1 MEKIGFYAGSFAP
14 ITRGHLSIINE
25 ALNDYDKVIIGIG
38 VNHSKPQAFS
48 LKWRKQMINSSLE
61 DLCWEH
67 RYQDLLQLYGNTSTS
82 GLDQI
87 SQKKEAISVVS
98 YDDLTVDCALR
109 SGATALIRGE
119 RIVGD
124 HDAEM
129 QNALLNRQILEVRKA
144 HLSMATIP
152 VQREE
157 LTYVSSSNAKALCG
171 LGEYIVAQRYVTPSV
186 HAVMMESYLKPT
198 FVDLIQGA
206 YLSVGM
212 VETSYMQISVDY
224 NANRHYHTLSHVAYM
239 LNLLQI
245 MKNLGHIKA
254 DDAQALKLAI
264 FFHDYV
270 MEKKEDDV
278 AQSAAH
284 VCNLFFNTQLASQVA
299 DLIMAT
305 EHLQT
310 TSSMSNDMQIIH
322 DLDFAILGDR
332 NNYGLYALNLRREY
346 AECSDEEYAKGRTDF
361 LQNLLAR
368 PRLFVHDAFAKMF
381 EKEARLNMSQELAYW
396 QKH

>member
-25 ALNDYDKVIIGIG
+25 ALNDYDKVIVGIGI
-38 VNHSKPQAFS
+38 NPSKPQTYS
-48 LKWRKQMINSSLE
+48 KEERVSMITSSLE

-82 GLDQI
+82 GFEQI
-87 SQKKEAISVVS
+87 SHKKDAIDIVS
-98 YDDLTVDCALR
+98 YSDLTVDCALQN
-109 SGATALIRGE
+109 GATALIRGE

-129 QNALLNRQILEVRKA
+129 QTALLNRQILEVRKA

-157 LTYVSSSNAKALCG
+157 LTYVSSSNAKALCS

-186 HAVMMESYLKPT
+186 HAVMMEKCLQPT
-198 FVDLIQGA
+198 FVGLIHNA
-206 YLSVGM
+206 DEIYADVIIN
-212 VETSYMQISVDY
+212 YIS
-224 NANRHYHTLSHVAYM
+224 NRHYHTLSHIAYM
-239 LNLLQI
+239 LNYLHI
-245 MKNLGHIKA
+245 MENLGHIKA
-254 DDAQALKLAI
+254 DNFQALKLAI

-278 AQSAAH
+278 AQSAAY
-284 VCNLFFNTQLASQVA
+284 VCNLFFNTKLATQVA

-305 EHLQT
+305 EHLQA
-310 TSSMSNDMQIIH
+310 TSSMTNDMQIIH

-332 NNYGLYALNLRREY
+332 NNYGHYAINLRREY
-346 AECSDEEYAKGRTDF
+346 ADYSEKDYAKGRTEF
-361 LQNLLAR
+361 LQNLLFR
-368 PRLFVHDAFAKMF
+368 PRLFVNDAFAAMF
-381 EKEARLNMSQELAYW
+381 EQDARANIEQETAYW
-396 QKH
+396 AKF

>member
-38 VNHSKPQAFS
+38 VNKSKAQEFS
-48 LKWRKQMINSSLE
+48 AKWRKRMINSSLE

-67 RYQDLLQLYGNTSTS
+67 RYQDLLQLYGNAATS
-82 GLDQI
+82 GFDQI
-87 SQKKEAISVVS
+87 HHKKEVIEIML
-98 YDDLTVDCALR
+98 YRDLTVDCALR

-129 QNALLNRQILEVRKA
+129 QTALLNRQILEVRKA

-152 VQREE
+152 VPKEE
-157 LTYVSSSNAKALCG
+157 LTYVSSSNTKALCS
-171 LGEYIVAQRYVTPSV
+171 LGEYIVAQRYVTSSV
-186 HAVMMESYLKPT
+186 HAGMMVDYLKPI
-198 FVDLIQGA
+198 FVDLIQSA

-212 VETSYMQISVDY
+212 VETSYMQIMMAY
-224 NANRHYHTLSHVAYM
+224 EINRHYHTLSHIAYM
-239 LNLLQI
+239 LNYLHI
-245 MKNLGHIKA
+245 MENLGHIKA
-254 DDAQALKLAI
+254 DDTQALKLAI

-284 VCNLFFNTQLASQVA
+284 VCNLFFNTKLANQVA

-305 EHLQT
+305 EHLPN
-310 TSSMSNDMQIIH
+310 TSSMTNDMQIIH

-332 NNYGLYALNLRREY
+332 MNYGHYAVNLRREY
-346 AECSDEEYAKGRTDF
+346 ADCSDEEYAKGRTEF
-361 LQNLLAR
+361 LQSLLVR
-368 PRLFVHDAFAKMF
+368 PRLFVNEDFAAMF
-381 EKEARLNMSQELAYW
+381 EKEARLNIQQELAYW